1 MSYEERED
9 RRKCVQI
16 WMIGFGEAGR
26 NTIWGYAA
34 SSEESGVG

>member
-16 WMIGFGEAGR
+16 WMIGFWEAGR